1 MRINGK
7 RRLSLIQV
15 GHEDRL
21 VRRMYVLGIETSCDE
36 TAASVVGPSGV
47 LSDVVYTQEIHAEY
61 GGVVPE
67 LAGRAHADKIVST
80 VTTALHRA
88 GVDRPD
94 AVAATSGPGLIGAV
108 LVGLCFGKAAAAGWG
123 VPFIGVNHLEG
134 HLLSALLE
142 PNRPVFPFL
151 SLVVSGG
158 HTSLYLAEDVGFYTV
173 LGETVDDAAGEAFD
187 KVARMLE
194 LGYPGGPVVDR
205 LARDGNP
212 GAVDLPRPRPKVK
225 PPKTPSGHRGTR
237 PLDMSFS
244 GLKTAVRSHISG
256 PSRATDADLCA
267 SFQQAVVDVLV
278 DRVQRAA
285 RQTGVRHV
293 TMAGGVAANSQ
304 LRAALSA
311 LDMEVCLPPKSRC
324 TDNAA
329 MIAHAGR
336 LRLLRGERHGLD
348 QGARAQWTPGDS

>member
-1 MRINGK
+1 MI
-7 RRLSLIQV
+7 
-15 GHEDRL
+15 
-21 VRRMYVLGIETSCDE
+21 VLGIETSCDE
-36 TAASVVGPSGV
+36 TAASVVGPDGV
-47 LSDVVYTQEIHAEY
+47 LSDVVYTQEIHADY

-67 LAGRAHADKIVST
+67 LAGRAHADKIVAT
-80 VTTALHRA
+80 VTAALERA
-88 GVDRPD
+88 GVVQPD

-134 HLLSALLE
+134 HLLSGTLE
-142 PNRPVFPFL
+142 PNRPDFPFL

-158 HTSLYLAEDVGFYTV
+158 HTSLYLAEGVGEYTV

-187 KVARMLE
+187 KVARMMG

-205 LARDGNP
+205 LASLGNSQ
-212 GAVDLPRPRPKVK
+212 AVDLPRPRPKMR
-225 PPKTPSGHRGTR
+225 PPRTPSGHRGTR

-244 GLKTAVRSHISG
+244 GLKTAVRSHIERSD
-256 PSRATDADLCA
+256 RASDEDVCA
-267 SFQQAVVDVLV
+267 SFQQAVVDVLI
-278 DRVQRAA
+278 DRIRRAA
-285 RQTGVRHV
+285 ETTGVNRV

-304 LRAALSA
+304 LRSA
-311 LDMEVCLPPKSRC
+311 LTAVDMEVCLPPKHRC

-336 LRLLRGERHGLD
+336 LRLLAGERHGLD
-348 QGARAQWTPGDS
+348 RGARAQWTPGAV